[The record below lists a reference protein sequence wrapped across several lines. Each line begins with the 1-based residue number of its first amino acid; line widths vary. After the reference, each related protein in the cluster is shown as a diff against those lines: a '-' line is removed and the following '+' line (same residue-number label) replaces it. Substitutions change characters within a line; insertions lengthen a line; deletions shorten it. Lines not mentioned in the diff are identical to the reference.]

1 MIVIECSPV
10 YNVWHTLRF
19 AGGATSSASRSDDSD
34 GEEASALE
42 QELEL
47 DDPDAPARTLNALNA
62 LRKARQHYDVLLA
75 AAGEEVSILTA
86 NAKSC
91 IVNIT

>member
-1 MIVIECSPV
+1 MIVTECSPV
-10 YNVWHTLRF
+10 YNVWHTLHF

-75 AAGEEVSILTA
+75 AAGEEVSILTPTPKA
-86 NAKSC
+86 
-91 IVNIT
+91 V